1 MSEYIRF
8 ARLAI
13 LMLVLFLIGRL
24 IVGATGVPYERGT
37 GVFSMVTQSWILS
50 FVFAAF
56 SRPLRGYGWKKAVM
70 LGATIVISAQL
81 LIFAATV
88 VSYLVGAE
96 TYFNHPTA
104 LNVPEPVGL
113 VRALGIRAFGLVVNT
128 IVGGVILG
136 SLGWLA
142 GKLLP
147 KAA

>member
-13 LMLVLFLIGRL
+13 LLLVLFLIGRL
-24 IVGATGVPYERGT
+24 VVGAMGVPYERGT
-37 GVFSMVTQSWILS
+37 GIFSMVTLSWILS

-56 SRPLRGYGWKKAVM
+56 SRPLRGYSWKRAVM
-70 LGATIVISAQL
+70 LGATIVLSAQI
-81 LIFAATV
+81 LIFLTTV
-88 VSYLVGAE
+88 ASYLVGAE

-104 LNVPEPVGL
+104 LNVPEPISLVAALPIRLGGL
-113 VRALGIRAFGLVVNT
+113 VANT
-128 IVGGVILG
+128 IIG
-136 SLGWLA
+136 SIWALLGWLG

>member
-1 MSEYIRF
+1 MSEYLRF

-13 LMLVLFLIGRL
+13 LLLILFLIGRL
-24 IVGATGVPYERGT
+24 VVGATGVPYERGT
-37 GVFSMVTQSWILS
+37 GVFSLVTLSWILS

-81 LIFAATV
+81 IIFAATV

-96 TYFNHPTA
+96 TYFNHPAA

-113 VRALGIRAFGLVVNT
+113 VQALPIRLVGLIVNT
-128 IVGGVILG
+128 IVGSIWA
-136 SLGWLA
+136 SLGWWG

-147 KAA
+147 KTA